1 MNRFTRQ
8 IRLKD
13 VGEAGQAK
21 LLAASFAPRTTGFAR
36 TIEETYLRAAGVGV
50 DPSTRGAAAA
60 ENVLTRGA
68 PDLGLRH
75 AAARDV
81 ADGAYAALVAMR
93 AVLLGG
99 VS

>member
-8 IRLKD
+8 IRLAD

-21 LLAASFAPRTTGFAR
+21 LEAARVPLRTNGFAR
-36 TIEETYLRAAGVGV
+36 SVEEAYLRAAGAQVV
-50 DPSTRGAAAA
+50 DGERHFAK
-60 ENVLTRGA
+60 

-75 AAARDV
+75 DAARDV

-93 AVLLGG
+93 EILG
-99 VS
+99 VTS